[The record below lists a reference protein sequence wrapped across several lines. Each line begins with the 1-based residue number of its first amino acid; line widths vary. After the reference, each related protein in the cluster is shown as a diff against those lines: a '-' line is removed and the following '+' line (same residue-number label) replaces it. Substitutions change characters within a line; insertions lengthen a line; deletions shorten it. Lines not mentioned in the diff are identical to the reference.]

1 MIIKKIILAGGTGF
15 IGAYL
20 RARFQSMG
28 FEVLVVSRSGGDVKW
43 DHADLV
49 KVMDGAHA
57 VINLAGASINCRH
70 TIENKLLILESRIDS
85 TNAIG
90 QAILRCL
97 HPPLLWI
104 NASASAVYM
113 PSESKQM
120 VESESELA
128 ETFLAD
134 VIKQWEHTFF
144 SYHLRATRQVALRTS
159 VVLGR
164 DGGALSPLVNL
175 TKWGV
180 GGKQGSGNQ
189 LFSWIHIED
198 YYQILLF
205 LFENESVSG
214 VVNCTSPSP
223 VANKNLMA
231 TLRKVMGV
239 SVGLPAP
246 TIAIKIGARLI
257 GTEPELILDS
267 SNMVPQKLIDSGFEF
282 KYPELGKALENLVV

>member
-1 MIIKKIILAGGTGF
+1 MKKVILAGGTGF
-15 IGAYL
+15 IGTYL
-20 RARFQSMG
+20 QARFRAMG
-28 FEVLVVSRSGGDVKW
+28 FEVRVVSRHGGDLTWKREE
-43 DHADLV
+43 LV
-49 KVMDGAHA
+49 RAFDGAYA

-70 TIENKLLILESRIDS
+70 TIENKTLILESRIDA

-90 QAILRCL
+90 QALQQCAA
-97 HPPLLWI
+97 PPNIWV
-104 NASASAVYM
+104 NASASAIYK
-113 PSESKQM
+113 PSFSKKM
-120 VESESELA
+120 TESETELA
-128 ETFLAD
+128 EGFLAD

-164 DGGALSPLVNL
+164 DGGALIPLVNL
-175 TKWGV
+175 TKWWL
-180 GGKQGSGNQ
+180 GGKQGAGKQ
-189 LFSWIHIED
+189 LFSWIHVED
-198 YYQILLF
+198 YFQILLF

-214 VVNCTSPSP
+214 VVNCTSPFP
-223 VANKNLMA
+223 VANKNFMA

-267 SNMVPQKLIDSGFEF
+267 CNMVPQRLIDSGFEF
-282 KYPELGKALENLVV
+282 KFPELGKALEDLVV

>member
-1 MIIKKIILAGGTGF
+1 MMKKIILAGGTGF
-15 IGAYL
+15 IGSYL
-20 RARFQSMG
+20 QARFRAMG
-28 FEVLVVSRSGGDVKW
+28 FEVLVVSRRGGDLTWKREE
-43 DHADLV
+43 LV
-49 KVMDGAHA
+49 RSFDGAYA

-70 TIENKLLILESRIDS
+70 TIENKTLILDSRIDA
-85 TNAIG
+85 TNDVG
-90 QAILRCL
+90 QALQFCV

-120 VESESELA
+120 VESETELA

-144 SYHLRATRQVALRTS
+144 SYHLSSTRQVALRTS

-175 TKWGV
+175 TKWGL

-205 LFENESVSG
+205 LLEKESVSG
-214 VVNCTSPSP
+214 VVNCTSPFR
-223 VANKNLMA
+223 VANKKLMA

-257 GTEPELILDS
+257 GAEPELILDS
-267 SNMVPQKLIDSGFEF
+267 CNMIPQKLIDSGFEF
-282 KYPELGKALENLVV
+282 KFPELRKALENLVV